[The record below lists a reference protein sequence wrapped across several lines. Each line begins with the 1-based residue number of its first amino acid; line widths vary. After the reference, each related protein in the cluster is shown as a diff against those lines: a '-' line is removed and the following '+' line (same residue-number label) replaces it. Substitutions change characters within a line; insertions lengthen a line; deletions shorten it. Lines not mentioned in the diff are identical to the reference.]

1 SVKSR
6 TGGGRIS
13 ASGGNGFAGGGGGR
27 VAVDVFSRH
36 DEPTIYV
43 HGGISRGCS
52 KNAGA
57 AGTLYDAVPRS
68 LNVNNYN
75 LSTDTET
82 LLLEFPYQPLW
93 TNVYIRNCAR
103 ASVPLLWSRV
113 QVQGQI
119 SLLCGGVLSFGLA
132 HYATSEFELLA
143 EELLMSDSIIKVYG
157 ALRMTVKIFLMWNSK
172 MLIDGGEDS
181 TVATS
186 WLEASNLVILKVGPG
201 SVLRGPLEDASSYAI
216 TPKLYC
222 ELQDCPIELLH
233 PPEDCNVNSSLS
245 FTLQICRVED
255 ITVEGLIK
263 GSVVHFHRA
272 RTISVQSSGIIS
284 ASGMGCIGGVGRG
297 NFLDNGIGS
306 GGGHG

>member
-1 SVKSR
+1 
-6 TGGGRIS
+6 
-13 ASGGNGFAGGGGGR
+13 
-27 VAVDVFSRH
+27 
-36 DEPTIYV
+36 
-43 HGGISRGCS
+43 
-52 KNAGA
+52 
-57 AGTLYDAVPRS
+57 
-68 LNVNNYN
+68 
-75 LSTDTET
+75 
-82 LLLEFPYQPLW
+82 
-93 TNVYIRNCAR
+93 
-103 ASVPLLWSRV
+103 
-113 QVQGQI
+113 
-119 SLLCGGVLSFGLA
+119 
-132 HYATSEFELLA
+132 
-143 EELLMSDSIIKVYG
+143 
-157 ALRMTVKIFLMWNSK
+157 MTVKIFLMWNSK

-186 WLEASNLVILKVGPG
+186 WLEASNLVVLKESSVIQSNANLGVHGQGLLNLSGSGDKIQAQRLVLSLFYSIHVGPG

-284 ASGMGCIGGVGRG
+284 ASGMGCIGGVGKG

-306 GGGHG
+306 GGGH